1 VKPATHEDFSRKEA
15 IRGGSDR
22 SFGLIF
28 ALFFTVVSTLPLLTG
43 KAVRLW
49 ALAVVGAFLC
59 LGLILP
65 ALLHPLN
72 WLWTRFAWLIG
83 KVTNPILMGLMFYL
97 IFTPAALVRR
107 LLARDA
113 LRLKFEG
120 EAGSYW
126 IPRNPPGPA
135 PESIRNQF

>member
-1 VKPATHEDFSRKEA
+1 MKPATHEDFSRKEA

-28 ALFFTVVSTLPLLTG
+28 ALFFTVVSTLPLLGG
-43 KAVRLW
+43 KPVRLW
-49 ALAVVGAFLC
+49 ALAGAGAFLC
-59 LGLILP
+59 LALIRP

-83 KVTNPILMGLMFYL
+83 KVTNPILMGFMFYL
-97 IFTPAALVRR
+97 VFTPAALVCR

-113 LRLKFEG
+113 LRLKIEG
-120 EAGSYW
+120 GAGSYW

-135 PESIRNQF
+135 PETMRNQF

>member
-1 VKPATHEDFSRKEA
+1 MKPATHEDFSRKEP

-28 ALFFTVVSTLPLLTG
+28 ALFFTVFATLPLLGG
-43 KAVRLW
+43 KPVRLW
-49 ALAVVGAFLC
+49 ALAAAGAFLC
-59 LGLILP
+59 AALVLP
-65 ALLHPLN
+65 ALLHPFN

-97 IFTPAALVRR
+97 IFTPAALICR
-107 LLARDA
+107 LLGRDS

-120 EAGSYW
+120 GAGTYW

-135 PESIRNQF
+135 PESMRNQF